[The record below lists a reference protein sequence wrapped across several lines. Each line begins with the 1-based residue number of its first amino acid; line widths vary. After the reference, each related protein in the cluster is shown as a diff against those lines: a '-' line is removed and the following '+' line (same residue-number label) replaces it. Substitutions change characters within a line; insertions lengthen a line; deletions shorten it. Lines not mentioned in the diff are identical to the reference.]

1 MTGAGVPS
9 SQMLRALYGQLKR
22 FLGWLNGGGYSVK
35 GSVKDAENHRRE
47 VESRYGGP
55 GGDLGG

>member
-1 MTGAGVPS
+1 
-9 SQMLRALYGQLKR
+9 MLRALYGQFKR

-35 GSVKDAENHRRE
+35 DSVKQAENHRRDI
-47 VESRYGGP
+47 ESRYGGP